1 MVIFDKDDKLL
12 MTRRAARMNYF
23 PSAWVFPGGH
33 LEIGETL
40 EEGVI
45 REIVEETGI
54 DIKQTILE
62 DDTVHFTY
70 QDTECYLEP
79 FYAFESVSNKAF
91 DINNPPS
98 S

>member
-54 DIKQTILE
+54 DIK
-62 DDTVHFTY
+62 
-70 QDTECYLEP
+70 
-79 FYAFESVSNKAF
+79 
-91 DINNPPS
+91 
-98 S
+98 